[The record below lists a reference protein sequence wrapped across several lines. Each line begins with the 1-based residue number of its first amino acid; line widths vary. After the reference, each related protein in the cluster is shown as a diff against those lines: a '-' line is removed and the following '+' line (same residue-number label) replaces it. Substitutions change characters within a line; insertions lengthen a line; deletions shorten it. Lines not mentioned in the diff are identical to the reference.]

1 MTRRGLDQPGWG
13 TAVARSET
21 CDIIVIGGG
30 SAAFSAAVAAR
41 QAGAERVVM
50 LEKASEA
57 EYGGNA
63 RYSGTGFRFVHG
75 GAREIREF
83 VPDLDE
89 ALFATMVIP
98 PYGAD
103 DFMADLDRMTQARMN
118 RALAQVL
125 VGQSNTALHWMRQ
138 VGIKWE
144 PLQEHARVGD
154 KRYFERGIAIHVAGG
169 GIGQLTQ
176 WRQIAQSLGI
186 EIRFNSPVCAMHGD
200 LRRVEGVR
208 VSDPHFSYDLMAKAV
223 IACAGGFQA
232 NPEMRARYLAGNT
245 DLIKVRGSRH
255 DTGEVLRYLIELGA
269 RGAGHWQSGHMSPVD
284 ANAPDFETPQHAD
297 GRGNTQSRY
306 DYPYG
311 ISVNALGVRF
321 FDEGEAQHSFTY
333 AKTGRAVLAQPGAIA
348 YQIYDQDGLK
358 CRRYPHHQATF
369 VEAPTIAELAPKIGI
384 EAAVLDPH
392 GRAVQ
397 RRGERR
403 APVRSDPAGRQGHQ
417 RPGAAEI
424 QLGLPHRGAAVSRL
438 SGDRRHHL
446 HVRRARGRSARP
458 GDQHHRS
465 THQGAVRLRRHRRA
479 VLPQLS
485 VIHRAD
491 PQRRVRP
498 ARRPLGGRGELKT
511 RMT

>member
-1 MTRRGLDQPGWG
+1 M
-13 TAVARSET
+13 RSET

-30 SAAFSAAVAAR
+30 SAAFSAAVSAR
-41 QAGAERVVM
+41 QAGAARVVM

-75 GAREIREF
+75 GAAEIRQF
-83 VPDLDE
+83 VPDLDDDE
-89 ALFATMVIP
+89 FATMVIP

-103 DFMADLDRMTQARMN
+103 DFMADLERMTQGRMN
-118 RALAQVL
+118 RALSQVL
-125 VGQSNTALHWMRQ
+125 VQQSNAALHWMRQ

-144 PLQEHARVGD
+144 PLKEHAKVGD

-176 WRQIAQSLGI
+176 WREIAQGLGI
-186 EIRFNSPVCAMHGD
+186 EIRFDSPVCAVHGD

-208 VSDPHFSYDLMAKAV
+208 VSGPDGRYDLMAKAV

-255 DTGEVLRYLIELGA
+255 DTGEVLRYLIDLGA

-284 ANAPDFETPQHAD
+284 ANAPDSETPQHAD

-311 ISVNALGVRF
+311 ISVNALGLRF

-358 CRRYPHHQATF
+358 CLRYPHHKATY
-369 VEAPTIAELAPKIGI
+369 VEAPTIAALAGKIGI
-384 EAAVLDPH
+384 EAAVLTHTVAEFNNAVGDERPFDPTRPD
-392 GRAVQ
+392 GKATSGLAVPKSNWACRIAAPPFRAYPVT
-397 RRGERR
+397 GGITFTFGGLAVDER
-403 APVRSDPAGRQGHQ
+403 AQVINTIDQP
-417 RPGAAEI
+417 I
-424 QLGLPHRGAAVSRL
+424 KGLFA
-438 SGDRRHHL
+438 SGDIVGLFFHNYPSFTGQTRNA
-446 HVRRARGRSARP
+446 VFGRLAGQSA
-458 GDQHHRS
+458 
-465 THQGAVRLRRHRRA
+465 V
-479 VLPQLS
+479 
-485 VIHRAD
+485 
-491 PQRRVRP
+491 
-498 ARRPLGGRGELKT
+498 EEN
-511 RMT
+511 